1 MNERKQ
7 SCDLEMTPENAELF
21 AEAIGASKPE
31 MTEIELTAQ
40 NLGITPAKLKSMR
53 EHAMILRRSDSRI
66 KPSTIRKKILE
77 KYKIKL
83 V

>member
-1 MNERKQ
+1 MNERKPG
-7 SCDLEMTPENAELF
+7 CEIAMTPENAEVF
-21 AEAIGASKPE
+21 AEAIGAPKPE
-31 MTEIELTAQ
+31 MTELELTAQ

-53 EHAMILRRSDSRI
+53 EYAMILRKSDRRI

>member
-1 MNERKQ
+1 MQMKERKL
-7 SCDLEMTPENAELF
+7 SCDVELPQEQPQPKTELEQTAE
-21 AEAIGASKPE
+21 
-31 MTEIELTAQ
+31 

-53 EHAMILRRSDSRI
+53 EYAMILRRSDSRM
-66 KPSTIRKKILE
+66 KPSTIRRKILE